1 MVPYSDHHFY
11 LTTIWLATIWIASK
25 KFVNHMIATYFNQ
38 SRNLHHPTYQL
49 AYHILYLNIIFIYIQ
64 NGSD

>member
-1 MVPYSDHHFY
+1 
-11 LTTIWLATIWIASK
+11 
-25 KFVNHMIATYFNQ
+25 MIATYFNQ